1 MSLEALERRIG
12 HAFARPELLTHALT
26 HRSSAGGAGS
36 NERLEFLGD
45 RVLGLCIAEWL
56 TERYPN
62 ESEGGLSKRLSSL
75 VSRETLVPVAEA
87 LGLPAALKLPKAE
100 RRSGVSASHNVLA
113 DAMEALLGAI
123 YLDAGLE
130 AARALIRREWAGVME
145 RTTAPPVP
153 VKTRLQEHTLGRGAG
168 LPVYELLSTTGP
180 AHAPVFV
187 VRVRAM
193 GREAEGMGDTKRAA
207 ESAAAE
213 AWLAAL

>member
-1 MSLEALERRIG
+1 MTAPGLEQRLG
-12 HAFARPELLTHALT
+12 HSFAKPELLAHALT

-56 TERYPN
+56 SERYPT
-62 ESEGGLSKRLSSL
+62 ESEGALSKRLSSL
-75 VSRETLVPVAEA
+75 VSREALAPIAEA
-87 LGLPAALKLPKAE
+87 IGLPAALKLPRAE
-100 RRSGVSASHNVLA
+100 RRSGVSGSLNVLA

-123 YLDAGLE
+123 YLDAGLD
-130 AARALIRREWAGVME
+130 AARAVIRREWATAVE
-145 RTTAPPVP
+145 RAAAPPVP
-153 VKTRLQEHTLGRGAG
+153 MKTRLQEHTLGRGAG
-168 LPVYELLSTTGP
+168 LPVYETVSATGP